1 MRQILNQPVPER
13 IRFLVGDAHLLE
25 ASCTTPVK
33 EPFDDGV
40 MDFLDEL
47 SLVLRS
53 QPQIRQYPELAS
65 FAFWIRKGS
74 LYRMKRQYGK
84 QEGVMR
90 LGRGLAFHIAPSN
103 VPVNFAYSLAAGLL
117 AGNSNV
123 VRVPSKDFP
132 QTRTIVRAVRDVLKR
147 QPDMGAY
154 VILVRYERDRKI
166 NDALS
171 AVADTRMIW
180 GGDDTVEQLR
190 KSPLPPGSTEIIFAD
205 RYSLAV
211 IDADAYMCTDDKNA
225 VARRFYN
232 DTYFTDQ
239 NACTSPKIVIWLGN
253 DRQSAKEQFWDRLHR
268 IVKSS
273 YQFQDIQAVNKLAAG
288 YLLAAEQPG
297 IKIISHPDNLLVRVQ
312 TAELTE
318 DLMNYQGNSGYFLE
332 YDCDDIMKLRPL
344 CDNTRCQ
351 TIGFLGETK
360 QLSGLLRSG
369 IRGVNRIVPIG
380 KTMDFELIWDGYDL
394 MSHLTRAIRIQEP
407 V

>member
-1 MRQILNQPVPER
+1 
-13 IRFLVGDAHLLE
+13 
-25 ASCTTPVK
+25 
-33 EPFDDGV
+33 
-40 MDFLDEL
+40 
-47 SLVLRS
+47 
-53 QPQIRQYPELAS
+53 
-65 FAFWIRKGS
+65 
-74 LYRMKRQYGK
+74 
-84 QEGVMR
+84 MR

>member
-1 MRQILNQPVPER
+1 
-13 IRFLVGDAHLLE
+13 
-25 ASCTTPVK
+25 
-33 EPFDDGV
+33 
-40 MDFLDEL
+40 
-47 SLVLRS
+47 
-53 QPQIRQYPELAS
+53 
-65 FAFWIRKGS
+65 
-74 LYRMKRQYGK
+74 
-84 QEGVMR
+84 
-90 LGRGLAFHIAPSN
+90 
-103 VPVNFAYSLAAGLL
+103 
-117 AGNSNV
+117 
-123 VRVPSKDFP
+123 
-132 QTRTIVRAVRDVLKR
+132 
-147 QPDMGAY
+147 
-154 VILVRYERDRKI
+154 
-166 NDALS
+166 
-171 AVADTRMIW
+171 MIW